1 MSLRH
6 ALLGLLAQE
15 PASGYDLTRYFE
27 GDLGRYAWQAGHTR
41 IYPELVKMA
50 EEGLV
55 TVESTGARGRKTYAL
70 TDEGRVELR
79 SWLLSPPEQATVRDE
94 TVLRMFLVQSLE
106 PADARTLLSSIAE
119 HCDAEL
125 ARLRPVMERIDRAEG
140 VDALPF
146 GRLAGEYGVRQ
157 YDAVARWARWA
168 LERLDAAEAAAQT
181 RAGRVI
187 VTSAR
192 SSSGTASTSTNPNRA

>member
-6 ALLGLLAQE
+6 SLLGLLAQE
-15 PASGYDLTRYFE
+15 PASGYDLTRYFD

-55 TVESTGARGRKTYAL
+55 AVESTGARGRKTYAL
-70 TDEGRVELR
+70 TDDGRTELR
-79 SWLLSPPEQATVRDE
+79 SWLLSPPERSTVRDE

-106 PADARTLLSSIAE
+106 PADARILLSSIAE
-119 HCDAEL
+119 HCEAEL
-125 ARLRPVMERIDRAEG
+125 ARLRPLMERIDHAEG

-146 GRLAGEYGVRQ
+146 GRLAGEYGVLQ
-157 YDAVARWARWA
+157 YDAVAEWARWA
-168 LERLDAAEAAAQT
+168 MERLDAAEG
-181 RAGRVI
+181 AGRVGAQA
-187 VTSAR
+187 VGET
-192 SSSGTASTSTNPNRA
+192 G

>member
-15 PASGYDLTRYFE
+15 PASGYDLTRHFE

-70 TDEGRVELR
+70 TDDGRVELR

-106 PADARTLLSSIAE
+106 PADARVLLISIAE

-125 ARLRPVMERIDRAEG
+125 ARLRPLMERIDDAEG
-140 VDALPF
+140 ADALPF

-157 YDAVARWARWA
+157 YDAVAQWARWA
-168 LERLDAAEAAAQT
+168 LERLDAAEAA
-181 RAGRVI
+181 GRVG
-187 VTSAR
+187 TR
-192 SSSGTASTSTNPNRA
+192 SVAETG

>member
-15 PASGYDLTRYFE
+15 PASGYDLTRHFE

-70 TDEGRVELR
+70 TADGRVELR

-106 PADARTLLSSIAE
+106 PADARVLLTSIAE

-125 ARLRPVMERIDRAEG
+125 ARLRPLMERIDDAEG
-140 VDALPF
+140 ADALPF

-157 YDAVARWARWA
+157 YDAVAQWARWA
-168 LERLDAAEAAAQT
+168 LERLDAAEAA
-181 RAGRVI
+181 GRVG
-187 VTSAR
+187 TR
-192 SSSGTASTSTNPNRA
+192 SVAETG

>member
-106 PADARTLLSSIAE
+106 PADARILLSSIAE
-119 HCDAEL
+119 HCDTEL

-140 VDALPF
+140 ADALPF

-157 YDAVARWARWA
+157 YDAVAQWARWA
-168 LERLDAAEAAAQT
+168 LERLDAVEAAQG
-181 RAGRVI
+181 RGGRVI

-192 SSSGTASTSTNPNRA
+192 SSSGTAPTSTNPNRA

>member
-15 PASGYDLTRYFE
+15 PASGYDLSRTFE

-55 TVESTGARGRKTYAL
+55 AVEATGARGRKTYAV
-70 TDEGRVELR
+70 TDVGRTELR
-79 SWLLSPPEQATVRDE
+79 SWLMAPPDNATVRNE

-106 PADARTLLSSIAE
+106 PADARILLDSIVE
-119 HCDAEL
+119 HCEAEL
-125 ARLRPVMERIDRAEG
+125 ARLRPLMADIDRAAG
-140 VDALPF
+140 TDGLPF

-157 YDAVARWARWA
+157 YDAVATWARWA
-168 LERLDAAEAAAQT
+168 RERLDAAEAAGRVGT
-181 RAGRVI
+181 RAVAETG
-187 VTSAR
+187 
-192 SSSGTASTSTNPNRA
+192 

>member
-6 ALLGLLAQE
+6 ALLGLLAHE
-15 PASGYDLTRYFE
+15 PASGYDLTRHFE

-50 EEGLV
+50 EDGLV

-70 TDEGRVELR
+70 TQEGRTELR
-79 SWLLSPPEQATVRDE
+79 SWLMSPPQQSTVRDE

-106 PADARTLLSSIAE
+106 PADARILLSSIAE
-119 HCDAEL
+119 HCEAEL
-125 ARLRPVMERIDRAEG
+125 ARLRPLMAGIDERAGADT
-140 VDALPF
+140 LPF

-157 YDAVARWARWA
+157 YDAVVEWAHWA
-168 LERLDAAEAAAQT
+168 LERLDRAQEAGNVGSRTVAEA
-181 RAGRVI
+181 R
-187 VTSAR
+187 
-192 SSSGTASTSTNPNRA
+192 

>member
-6 ALLGLLAQE
+6 ALLGLLARE
-15 PASGYDLTRYFE
+15 SASGYDLTRYFE

-55 TVESTGARGRKTYAL
+55 TVEATGARGRKTYAL
-70 TDEGRVELR
+70 TDEGRAELR
-79 SWLLSPPEQATVRDE
+79 SWLMSPPEQATVRNE

-106 PADARTLLSSIAE
+106 PADARTLLTSIAE

-125 ARLRPVMERIDRAEG
+125 ERLRPLMDEIDDAEG
-140 VDALPF
+140 TEVLPF
-146 GRLAGEYGVRQ
+146 GRIAGEYGVRQ
-157 YDAVARWARWA
+157 YDAVAEWARWA
-168 LERLDAAEAAAQT
+168 LDRLDAT
-181 RAGRVI
+181 GKAGTVG
-187 VTSAR
+187 AR
-192 SSSGTASTSTNPNRA
+192 S